1 MAADVVVEGEAEADE
16 AVAEAVVGVD
26 RRVEAVTDL
35 ERAEEMV
42 EGHRTLSGEQR
53 HWAIEAVDI
62 IMHVR
67 PSDDGSGSS
76 HCSAA
81 VSTPLAQAGEY
92 SQHHHV

>member
-1 MAADVVVEGEAEADE
+1 MADVVVEGEAEADE
-16 AVAEAVVGVD
+16 AVAEAVLGVD